1 MRVPEGFEPTNY
13 KNSWIFFPLELL
25 LIVQCK
31 GKSKAI
37 PVQTRRSPEVS
48 RP

>member
-13 KNSWIFFPLELL
+13 KNSWIFFPLGLL

-37 PVQTRRSPEVS
+37 PAQTRRGPEVS
-48 RP
+48 RL